1 MAACSPATSRPMGRG
16 PASQPSTSNSFVQR
30 PWNDDSHKGGKS
42 NGSRRKPECHVV
54 ASRCALAAPPSRERL
69 VGPPTVSRR
78 ASDWTPPRAQ
88 GPKVRWSLDLR
99 PSSGQGSPTKGAC
112 LMRGQFAPKLHHHPA
127 APTLWALGGRSS
139 AVQFRHV
146 HASAASHPRRRFPRL
161 PQIMGSQS
169 SCQFKSP
176 HHRPPLI
183 VQCVPVWQWI
193 ASWGKRRTPRG
204 PLLSAIRLTLSR
216 PGGRW
221 LPGCRRHIDPMSNE
235 IWNVGVRF
243 CDLSRLDI
251 GDRDAQLQ
259 PLRRAS
265 LWSFVS

>member
-1 MAACSPATSRPMGRG
+1 MSRCRIALRPCSTAISWEACRSAHRLPAGERLDAPQGPRSQGALESGPETVKWTRLADQRGLLDARAICSQTSPPPSGADSVGTGGQVTRG
-16 PASQPSTSNSFVQR
+16 AISTCSCQRSQPSS
-30 PWNDDSHKGGKS
+30 
-42 NGSRRKPECHVV
+42 
-54 ASRCALAAPPSRERL
+54 
-69 VGPPTVSRR
+69 
-78 ASDWTPPRAQ
+78 
-88 GPKVRWSLDLR
+88 
-99 PSSGQGSPTKGAC
+99 
-112 LMRGQFAPKLHHHPA
+112 
-127 APTLWALGGRSS
+127 
-139 AVQFRHV
+139 
-146 HASAASHPRRRFPRL
+146 RRRFPRL

-183 VQCVPVWQWI
+183 VQCVPAWQWI